1 MKPSQAVRIV
11 YGPTGGR
18 YPMMFGIAEA
28 LEKKLLDLGIPIF
41 DRVGISGG
49 AIVAAARASGEEPQS
64 FLLRCAHATS
74 NMSMWGLNT
83 PRSVWNIVRHGGFLN
98 SAKVIENVFER
109 VIQKT
114 PDEPCYA
121 ISWCSSA
128 EKPVCFPL
136 QNSPHTAKYL
146 CASAAVPIAF
156 SPVKIDNR
164 DLPDQVRDQIGVGI
178 DGFSTFQDG
187 GLCEVFPSDL
197 IGGPVVP
204 TIMVFIDP
212 IPFSEQELLNQKPD
226 LWVRFF
232 GLKNKANSLAFS
244 ARRKPSV
251 QLFVVPQLE
260 CFEKN
265 RLSFDGDLSSSLSMY
280 NHGKVMTEH
289 SFRLFLSFPEKLD
302 TQDQQREDDADDG
315 LGLEHTLSEIV
326 PSENGENEIGQAVG
340 E

>member
-1 MKPSQAVRIV
+1 MEPMQAVRIV

-28 LEKKLLDLGIPIF
+28 LEKKLLDLGVRIF

-64 FLLRCAHATS
+64 FLRRCAEATS
-74 NMSMWGLNT
+74 NMNLWGTNT
-83 PRSVWNIVRHGGFLN
+83 PRSVWNLVRHGGFLN
-98 SAKVIENVFER
+98 SSKVIENVFER
-109 VIQKT
+109 VVQRT
-114 PDEPCYA
+114 PSEPCYA
-121 ISWCSSA
+121 ISWCRSS

-136 QNSPHTAKYL
+136 QNDPHFAKYL
-146 CASAAVPIAF
+146 CASAAVPVAF

-164 DLPDQVRDQIGVGI
+164 DLPEQVRDQLGVGL

-187 GLCEVFPSDL
+187 GLCEVFPRDL
-197 IGGPVVP
+197 IGGPTVP

-212 IPFSEQELLNQKPD
+212 IPFDKQELLNQKPD
-226 LWVRFF
+226 LWVTIF
-232 GLKNKANSLAFS
+232 GLKNKANALAFA
-244 ARRKPSV
+244 ARQKPMV

-260 CFEKN
+260 CFEEY
-265 RLSFDGDLSSSLSMY
+265 RLRFHGDLKSSVNMY
-280 NHGKVMTEH
+280 VHGKVMTEH
-289 SFRLFLSFPEKLD
+289 SFKLFLSLPKQLD
-302 TQDQQREDDADDG
+302 TQDEQGENYTKYG
-315 LGLEHTLSEIV
+315 LGLEHALTEIV